1 MQTRVSLRGWYL
13 IQLWIISG
21 LIGYALFLQHR
32 LGLEPCPLCIL
43 QRLVFFG
50 LAAVLLVA
58 IVHSP
63 KGWGRRVYGGAG
75 ALVALVG
82 VAISAWHVRLQ
93 EFARGPGA
101 VVWAGPRFYDG
112 KFSADGYGE
121 DGLSGFWRVCR
132 TIVEFYGA
140 KHACLGINLVCS
152 ARKRCPVTAGASIA
166 AVSIVRCRVNNT

>member
-50 LAAVLLVA
+50 LAGVLLVA
-58 IVHSP
+58 VLHSP
-63 KGWGRRVYGGAG
+63 KGWGRRIYGGVSG
-75 ALVALVG
+75 LVALVG

-93 EFARGPGA
+93 NLPADQVPSCGPGLDFMMENFPLTDTA
-101 VVWAGPRFYDG
+101 TMVFQG
-112 KFSADGYGE
+112 SGE
-121 DGLSGFWRVCR
+121 CAELLWSFMGLSMPAWALIWFVLLGGAALLPLVPAWRR
-132 TIVEFYGA
+132 LA
-140 KHACLGINLVCS
+140 LS
-152 ARKRCPVTAGASIA
+152 DAG
-166 AVSIVRCRVNNT
+166 

>member
-63 KGWGRRVYGGAG
+63 KGWGRRVYGGTG
-75 ALVALVG
+75 GLVALVG

-93 EFARGPGA
+93 NLPADQVPSCGPGLDFMMENFPLTDTA
-101 VVWAGPRFYDG
+101 RMVFQG
-112 KFSADGYGE
+112 SGE
-121 DGLSGFWRVCR
+121 CAELLWSFMGLSMPAWALIWFVL
-132 TIVEFYGA
+132 
-140 KHACLGINLVCS
+140 LGIAALLPLVPALRRLVLS
-152 ARKRCPVTAGASIA
+152 DAG
-166 AVSIVRCRVNNT
+166 